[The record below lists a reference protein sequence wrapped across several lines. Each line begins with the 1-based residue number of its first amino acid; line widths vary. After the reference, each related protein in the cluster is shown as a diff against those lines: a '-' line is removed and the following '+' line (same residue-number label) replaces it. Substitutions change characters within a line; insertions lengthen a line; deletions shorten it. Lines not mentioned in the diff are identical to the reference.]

1 LDRLFPAFDA
11 QVAVTAIDDTSCLL
25 TIAGTYDP
33 PFGRVG
39 AVLDRTVMHGVA
51 AATTTDFADRLGHA
65 LAHDAKEGMP

>member
-1 LDRLFPAFDA
+1 LDPFFPAFDA
-11 QVAVTAIDDTSCLL
+11 EVAVTAIDDTSCLL

-39 AVLDRTVMHGVA
+39 AVLDRTLMHGLA
-51 AATTTDFADRLGHA
+51 AATTTEFAARLRHA